1 MRDSPCPF
9 TDEGFFLSY
18 RKLRLLYDKNAPRGC
33 AARGEEGCLTAPL
46 AREECAKRILFYGW
60 LNGSRGGTIDG

>member
-18 RKLRLLYDKNAPRGC
+18 RKLRLPYDKNAPQVC

-46 AREECAKRILFYGW
+46 AREECAKRILFYER
-60 LNGSRGGTIDG
+60 LDGPRRENY